1 MTNLLDS
8 VLTDPQYYLWSDSK
22 ISGPSKVDGGLSEAF
37 SFKGHSSYC
46 FVLCSFAISKNLR
59 LVILCFSSS
68 DVGNRFGLGFAP
80 ADVSTDQTLEG
91 ILYKIPTGPDAF
103 FLTEWSKVP
112 IKHFMTHGN
121 LLMKGSPRPTNNAE
135 TNSKLVRIIERFS
148 CNIEI
153 VNCLS
158 VPLRNRNRW
167 YSNSENNTFLSMEV
181 LPLHREMFFASDQ
194 TNLKVMISYEI
205 ISTDLNLV
213 IGLKLGPGGKS
224 FAAAFVR
231 FPVVT
236 GKKKLEKLMDENQW
250 KIHDYKTISKPS
262 EGMQLIAIRNIRA
275 EICMTDEE
283 RSVLKIRVFAV

>member
-22 ISGPSKVDGGLSEAF
+22 ISGPSKVDEGFSEAF

-46 FVLCSFAISKNLR
+46 FVLCSFAISRDL
-59 LVILCFSSS
+59 
-68 DVGNRFGLGFAP
+68 
-80 ADVSTDQTLEG
+80 
-91 ILYKIPTGPDAF
+91 
-103 FLTEWSKVP
+103 
-112 IKHFMTHGN
+112 
-121 LLMKGSPRPTNNAE
+121 
-135 TNSKLVRIIERFS
+135 RFS
-148 CNIEI
+148 CTIEI

-167 YSNSENNTFLSMEV
+167 YCNSENNTFLSMEI
-181 LPLHREMFFASDQ
+181 LPLHRESFFASDQ

-250 KIHDYKTISKPS
+250 KIHDYKTILKAS
-262 EGMQLIAIRNIRA
+262 EGMKLIAIRNIRA

-283 RSVLKIRVFAV
+283 RSVLKIRIFAV